1 MLAADTIVMS
11 KSFSSLKNHF
21 LIAMPQMADPN
32 FSGTLTYICEH
43 NEDGAMGI
51 IFNRPSPLFLGEIL
65 AQLDY
70 DFKGERSNAIV
81 YEGGPVQ
88 QDRGFVLHTDKR
100 KWKSNLSITEDMHL
114 TTSKDILEAIADND
128 GPDTFLIALGY
139 AGWGSGQLEK
149 ELIENTWLT
158 CQAETDTLFH
168 TENGDKFAK
177 AVGQL
182 GIDINQLSSQS
193 GHA

>member
-1 MLAADTIVMS
+1 
-11 KSFSSLKNHF
+11 
-21 LIAMPQMADPN
+21 
-32 FSGTLTYICEH
+32 
-43 NEDGAMGI
+43 MGI

-100 KWKSNLSITEDMHL
+100 KWQSNLSITEDMHL

-182 GIDINQLSSQS
+182 GIDINQLSSQT